1 MDMERWRR
9 YGFMEG
15 GVGRGRECRWV
26 TAVKEFR
33 KRNGMCELYV
43 MATLPLLVFL
53 CEIVCIKQTRTGT
66 PADRCRVLKRV
77 PPLKKAPPWAW

>member
-1 MDMERWRR
+1 
-9 YGFMEG
+9 
-15 GVGRGRECRWV
+15 
-26 TAVKEFR
+26 
-33 KRNGMCELYV
+33 